1 VVDGGKSF
9 ILPAECLSVFSYFI
23 RENMGMAVNDHG
35 FFSHRP
41 LDERNE
47 IMERWN
53 DGMLSYK
60 KSLKQAKVTNVEN

>member
-1 VVDGGKSF
+1 
-9 ILPAECLSVFSYFI
+9 
-23 RENMGMAVNDHG
+23 MGMAVNDHG